1 MIFVQQSI
9 QEGKNSLR
17 YAVVDSVIYVEPA
30 LELVITKLY
39 KKNYLNSVYGLIHP
53 GGEKPKV
60 GHFCLN
66 FKH

>member
-1 MIFVQQSI
+1 M
-9 QEGKNSLR
+9 
-17 YAVVDSVIYVEPA
+17 VDSIIYGKPA